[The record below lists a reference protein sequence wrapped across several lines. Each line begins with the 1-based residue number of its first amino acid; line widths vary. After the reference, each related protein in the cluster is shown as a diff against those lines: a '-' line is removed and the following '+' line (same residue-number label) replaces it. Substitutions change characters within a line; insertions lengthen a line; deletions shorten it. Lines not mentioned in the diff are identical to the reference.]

1 MTYTTT
7 INETNIG
14 FYTNNPKYFYVVF
27 FETNGYKQNIS
38 YAQNANRRA
47 THVYFNTYEGAV
59 AFAMNSRAIAPSG
72 HNKGLSVNQ
81 NATIS
86 VYACVRKGE
95 VLGRLWQR
103 KSC

>member
-1 MTYTTT
+1 MTNII
-7 INETNIG
+7 INEANINC
-14 FYTNNPKYFYVVF
+14 YTGNPEYSYVVF
-27 FETNGYKQNIS
+27 FETNGYNQHIS

-47 THVYFNTYEGAV
+47 CHVYFNTYEEAV
-59 AFAMNSRAIAPSG
+59 AFATDSRAIAPSG

-81 NATIS
+81 NSTIS

-103 KSC
+103 KAG